1 MSNVHNIRPFS
12 EDERADTLAALNA
25 CLPPLRRR
33 TLLDWRQA
41 DAPHEQSSVIGLRL
55 VVGAPV
61 AGFLD
66 VQDASTTT
74 ERTAET
80 VEGELYVAPYARGRG
95 IGAALYVRAEAFA
108 RERGAATLD
117 AWFYQHGTDGPGS
130 AFLRRRGFA
139 EYQRRI
145 TSHLNLASF
154 DGDRFADHI
163 ASVERRD
170 VRLLAYD
177 ETFDSPEQRRRL
189 YALFGAFYTVAPFEQ
204 WEAVYFR
211 SADWPERILV
221 LAETN
226 RRWVGLSLIA
236 PFNRAA
242 GVARIPFT
250 GTLPEYRGRG
260 VATALKVRAA
270 ALAQARGV
278 RVVVTATR
286 IENAPILAVN
296 RALGFVPGP
305 FELTYRKTLEA

>member
-1 MSNVHNIRPFS
+1 
-12 EDERADTLAALNA
+12 
-25 CLPPLRRR
+25 
-33 TLLDWRQA
+33 
-41 DAPHEQSSVIGLRL
+41 VIGLRL
-55 VVGAPV
+55 VAGTPV

-66 VQDASTTT
+66 VQDSSTTT
-74 ERTAET
+74 VRTAGV
-80 VEGELYVAPYARGRG
+80 VEGELYVAPHARSRG
-95 IGAALYVRAEAFA
+95 IGAALYARAEAFA

-117 AWFYQHGTDGPGS
+117 AWFYQDGAEGVGS

-139 EYQRRI
+139 EHQRRI
-145 TSHLNLASF
+145 TSHLDLASF
-154 DGDRFADHI
+154 DADRFADHI
-163 ASVERRD
+163 ASAEHSD

-177 ETFDSPEQRRRL
+177 EMFDSVEQRHRL
-189 YALFGAFYTVAPFEQ
+189 YALFGSFYTMAPYEQ

-211 SADWPERILV
+211 STDWPERVLV
-221 LAETN
+221 LAETSG
-226 RRWVGLSLIA
+226 RWVGLSFIA

-260 VATALKVRAA
+260 IATALKVRAA

-278 RVVVTATR
+278 RVVVTANR
-286 IENAPILAVN
+286 VENAPILAVN

>member
-1 MSNVHNIRPFS
+1 MSDVHDIRPFS
-12 EDERADTLAALNA
+12 EDERADTLAALNV
-25 CLPPLRRR
+25 CLPPLRRL

-41 DAPHEQSSVIGLRL
+41 DAPHEQSPVIGLRL

-74 ERTAET
+74 VRTAGA
-80 VEGELYVAPYARGRG
+80 VEGELYVAPHARGRG
-95 IGAALYVRAEAFA
+95 IGAALYARAEAFA
-108 RERGAATLD
+108 RGRGAATLD
-117 AWFYQHGTDGPGS
+117 AWFYQEDAHGPGS
-130 AFLRRRGFA
+130 AFLQRRGFA
-139 EYQRRI
+139 EHQRRI
-145 TSHLNLASF
+145 TSHLDLASF
-154 DGDRFADHI
+154 DAERFADHI
-163 ASVERRD
+163 ASVERSG
-170 VRLLAYD
+170 VRLLVYD
-177 ETFDSPEQRRRL
+177 EMFDSVEQRHRL
-189 YALFGAFYTVAPFEQ
+189 YALFGSFYTMAPYEQ

-211 SADWPERILV
+211 STDWPERVLV
-221 LAETN
+221 LAETSG
-226 RRWVGLSLIA
+226 RWVGLSFIA

-250 GTLPEYRGRG
+250 GMLPECRGRG
-260 VATALKVRAA
+260 IATALKVRAA

-278 RVVVTATR
+278 RVVVTANR